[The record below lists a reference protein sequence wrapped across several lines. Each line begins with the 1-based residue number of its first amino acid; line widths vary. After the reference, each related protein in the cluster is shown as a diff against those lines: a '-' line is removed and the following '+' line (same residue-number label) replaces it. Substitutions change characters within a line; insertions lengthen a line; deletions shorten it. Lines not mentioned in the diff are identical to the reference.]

1 MKMPVLMLSA
11 ALVLAGCGGDA
22 AEAEPEVL
30 SPIQVLPNIALP
42 EGGQVVGT
50 EGGVDAAVLVLSTP
64 LPGDSIVEFYR
75 TILSDAPYRLVNE
88 DVTGSVTSFYV
99 EQDGPPLWVTVEALE
114 AGGTLVRLAGAAV
127 KPDTAAAPAAAAAS
141 GS

>member
-1 MKMPVLMLSA
+1 MKMPVLTLVA
-11 ALVLAGCGGDA
+11 ALALAGCGGDA
-22 AEAEPEVL
+22 APAEPEML

-42 EGGQVVGT
+42 EGGEVVGT

-64 LPGDSIVEFYR
+64 LPGDSIAEFYR
-75 TILSDAPYRLVNE
+75 RILSEAPYRLVNE

-127 KPDTAAAPAAAAAS
+127 KPDSAATPAAVEPS
-141 GS
+141 GG